1 MELKEKLL
9 NIINTENKKDPL
21 TDIQIAKFLG
31 TTREN
36 VTNLRK
42 EFKIS
47 NSRERRMPYLKSAIQ
62 AMVLSN
68 PNISVSELT
77 RELLSQGFDITRRVV
92 EGILSKNDNVYE
104 LFEDEQEVMDKS
116 KEDPF
121 QELIGSEGSL
131 KTAIEQAKSAVLYP
145 PNGLPMLITGESGV
159 GKSLFSQKVFEYAK
173 FRKVI
178 KDKSEFVVFNCADYA
193 DNPQLLLSILFGYK
207 KGAFTG
213 AEQDTEGLIEK
224 ANGGLLFL
232 DEIHRLPPKGQE
244 ILFSILDNGKYRRL
258 GESTSE
264 RKVNIMLIGATTEN
278 IEESLLL
285 TFRRRIPMMIHLP
298 SLEERD
304 LSEKIQLIDNIFQ
317 QECNRINSKIFLDKR
332 VVEVLLIERFSGNIG
347 QLRSKILVICARA
360 FLKYINSQDNNNDD
374 HIVTIDVNEI
384 MRMKVSRD
392 VEYQNVNYIDIKRHL
407 KNKMF
412 IPFKTDIRN
421 ISQMKKD
428 FDEDI
433 YIKIQNKHEELK
445 KLNLSDEVM
454 HDIVWKYLD
463 RCFENIDFNEF
474 EDEDFSMI
482 ELQNV
487 VDEDIIK
494 EVLILMD
501 ELLEKYNDNSINK
514 SIFRYLAIH
523 LESTLKRL
531 RFGQQN
537 ININFEKII
546 CNYSEEYEIAKNF
559 SKRLERVLNIKI
571 PENEVAFITFYIKS
585 AFKEERKNENVGLMV
600 ICHGRIASELT
611 KVVNYLV
618 GSNPI
623 VALDMPL
630 EEKAIDTYDKA
641 VELAKLVDCGKGIL
655 ILVDLGSLVSI
666 GDIITERTGIKTR
679 VIDRVEISMLLDA
692 TRRVTV
698 GNENLDEIYFNIIKD
713 KVGNNNVFYPELSKK
728 KAVVTVCMTGVGV
741 ALYIKESISKRYKD
755 IAVFATSALR
765 DDILEYIENIKKE
778 YNIIGIIGNI
788 NPNIPNL
795 EFIQYD
801 NNVFQKLDAKFLAS
815 SSTNSEVVDINFIDD
830 ELIIYEPD
838 IYFKADILEWICV
851 QLINKGY
858 VEKNYLNSVLK
869 REEYAPT
876 YSKGDVAVPHGD
888 PTTVNKTGFVFVK
901 LKNMIDWGVGNVNFI
916 FMPVF
921 KSGDREIVKSIL
933 GILNDKD
940 FVNSVKISKSSDE
953 LKQIIRK
960 KITEIKAT

>member
-68 PNISVSELT
+68 PNISVSEIT

-104 LFEDEQEVMDKS
+104 TFEDEQEVIDKS
-116 KEDPF
+116 QEDPF
-121 QELIGSEGSL
+121 QDLIGNEGSL

-159 GKSLFSQKVFEYAK
+159 GKSLFSEKVFEYAK
-173 FRKVI
+173 FKKVI

-224 ANGGLLFL
+224 ADGGLLFL

-258 GESTSE
+258 GESQSE

-285 TFRRRIPMMIHLP
+285 TFRRRIPMVIHLP
-298 SLEERD
+298 SLEERN
-304 LSEKIQLIDNIFQ
+304 LSEKIQLIDDIFQ

-332 VVEVLLIERFSGNIG
+332 VAEVLLMEKFSGNIG
-347 QLRSKILVICARA
+347 QLRSKILVVCARA
-360 FLKYINSQDNNNDD
+360 FLKYINSQDKNNE
-374 HIVTIDVNEI
+374 HVVTIDANEI

-392 VEYQNVNYIDIKRHL
+392 IEYQNVNYIEIKRQL

-412 IPFKTDIRN
+412 IPFKADMRN
-421 ISQMKKD
+421 ISQMQND

-433 YIKIQNKHEELK
+433 YIKIQNKNEELK
-445 KLNLSDEVM
+445 KLNLSDDVM
-454 HDIVWKYLD
+454 HDIIWKYID

-474 EDEDFSMI
+474 DDEDFSMV

-494 EVLILMD
+494 EVLLLMED
-501 ELLEKYNDNSINK
+501 LIKKYNSNVINK
-514 SIFRYLAIH
+514 LIFKYLAIH
-523 LESTLKRL
+523 LESALKRL

-537 ININFEKII
+537 ININFDKII

-585 AFKEERKNENVGLMV
+585 AFKEERKNEDVGLMV

-618 GSNPI
+618 GNNPI
-623 VALDMPL
+623 IALDMPL
-630 EEKAIDTYDKA
+630 EEKAIDTYNKA
-641 VELAKLVDCGKGIL
+641 VELAKLIDCGKGIL

-692 TRRVTV
+692 TRRITV
-698 GNENLDEIYFNIIKD
+698 GNENIDEIYFNIIKD
-713 KVGNNNVFYPELSKK
+713 KVGNNNIFYPELSKK
-728 KAVVTVCMTGVGV
+728 KAIVTVCMTGVGV

-755 IAVFATSALR
+755 IEIFETSALR
-765 DDILEYIENIKKE
+765 DDIAEYIENIKKE
-778 YNIIGIIGNI
+778 YNVIGIVGNI
-788 NPNIPNL
+788 NPNIHNL

-801 NNVFQKLDAKFLAS
+801 NNVFQKLDAKILAANNI
-815 SSTNSEVVDINFIDD
+815 NSDVADISFVDD

-838 IYFKADILEWICV
+838 IYFKGDILEWLCV

-858 VEKNYLNSVLK
+858 VEKSYLNSVLK
-869 REEYAPT
+869 REEYTPT
-876 YSKGDVAVPHGD
+876 YAKGNVAVPHGD
-888 PTTVNKTGFVFVK
+888 PTSVNKTGFIFVK

-921 KSGDREIVKSIL
+921 KSGDREIVKSML
-933 GILNDKD
+933 GILNDVD
-940 FVNSVKISKSSDE
+940 FINSIKVSKSNE
-953 LKQIIRK
+953 EFKQIIRK
-960 KITEIKAT
+960 KVKEIKAT